1 MRSRP
6 RHRSSSRM
14 EWVWISTRYLHK
26 PSSRLVSARGPY
38 VTLTHTLP
46 AYLPGNVIIVDC
58 TARQGC
64 NSLRS
69 FIAGCLSQRC
79 PLLCFQFNLLSSPCR
94 AKHPNTHYVSGA
106 GAWQSLA
113 RKLVNVHAVMWSSD
127 ATSYT
132 MARDLED
139 DALSRCADGP
149 CSARMSPKILLY
161 AACLVFTLSVP
172 TCQCTMCLA
181 VVPMCLQPHRL

>member
-1 MRSRP
+1 MVCEPCEQGRWLMWTPMRSRP

-14 EWVWISTRYLHK
+14 EWVWISTRYLHE

-113 RKLVNVHAVMWSSD
+113 ELGS
-127 ATSYT
+127 
-132 MARDLED
+132 
-139 DALSRCADGP
+139 
-149 CSARMSPKILLY
+149 
-161 AACLVFTLSVP
+161 AACER
-172 TCQCTMCLA
+172 TCGN
-181 VVPMCLQPHRL
+181 VVVWRHIVHNGS